1 MYNKYTNNVC
11 GEDWGLLYVD
21 YASQLV
27 YSHILVHN
35 AITFVLEYGVIFV

>member
-1 MYNKYTNNVC
+1 MCVARIGDCCMWTTH
-11 GEDWGLLYVD
+11 
-21 YASQLV
+21 QLV